1 MEFCDARSHHAGR
14 GNLGMRHL
22 LPIFFSMRQWRRATS
37 RLFIASPKRFYV
49 CFVLLIALGSA
60 AVAGSETD
68 RTQGEQTFRDCSDC
82 PEMVVVP
89 AGTFLMGSSL
99 ADTARDLEAVPRD
112 EALYAT
118 RPFAFEH
125 PQHLVSIKQPFGLG
139 RYFVTRGEFSVFVQ
153 ETKYLI
159 TGKCTIFADHRY
171 ERDRTDSGWQN
182 PGFAQSERDPVV
194 CVSWQDAQ
202 AYVAWLN
209 SKMRSSSAGEGPYRL
224 PTESEWEYA
233 ARAGTRTSRWWGD
246 SVGLDNAVCDGCG
259 SFWDREKTSPVGSFS
274 PNKFGLYDMLGNAWE
289 WTQDCWHETYAGAP
303 ADGGAWMSGPC
314 GAHVMRG
321 GDWSNDPWVLRSA
334 GRSESETE
342 QRANYLGFRVG
353 KTLQ

>member
-1 MEFCDARSHHAGR
+1 M
-14 GNLGMRHL
+14 
-22 LPIFFSMRQWRRATS
+22 S

-49 CFVLLIALGSA
+49 CFVLLIAFVSA
-60 AVAGSETD
+60 ALAGSETD
-68 RTQGEQTFRDCSDC
+68 RTQSEQTFRDCSEC

-112 EALYAT
+112 EASYAT

-139 RYFVTRGEFSVFVQ
+139 RYSVTRGEFSFFVQ
-153 ETKYLI
+153 EKKYLI
-159 TGKCTIFADHRY
+159 TGKCALFVDHRF
-171 ERDRTDSGWQN
+171 EFHRPDSGWQN
-182 PGFAQSERDPVV
+182 PGFNQSDRDPAV

-209 SKMRSSSAGEGPYRL
+209 GKVRGPTTVAGDGPYRL

-233 ARAGTRTSRWWGD
+233 ARAGTRTARWWGN
-246 SVGLDNAVCDGCG
+246 SIGLDNADCDRCG
-259 SFWDREKTSPVGSFS
+259 SFWDKEKTAPVGSFRLN
-274 PNKFGLYDMLGNAWE
+274 PFGLYDVLGNAWE

-303 ADGGAWMSGPC
+303 ADGGAWMSGAC
-314 GAHVMRG
+314 GERVMRG
-321 GDWSNDPWVLRSA
+321 GSWFSDPWILRSA
-334 GRSESETE
+334 GRSKSETDE
-342 QRANYLGFRVG
+342 RGNDIGFRVG